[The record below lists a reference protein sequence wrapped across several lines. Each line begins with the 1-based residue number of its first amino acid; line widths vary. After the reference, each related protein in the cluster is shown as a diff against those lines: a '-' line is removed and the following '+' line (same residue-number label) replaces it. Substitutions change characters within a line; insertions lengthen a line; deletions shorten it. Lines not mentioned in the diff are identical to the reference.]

1 MSKQHAARPGW
12 EPQRLKERRE
22 AHGLTLERAGE
33 ELRDVARTHGL
44 SAPAA
49 NFQTLWAHEKGDVYP
64 GPHYRRAYCLLYGAT
79 EPELGFRLPLPNE
92 QPANG
97 QGSGAA
103 VPERRP
109 SVIADLV
116 SADAGGGRLLA
127 AFREATCCSRPKPA
141 PLVLMAGYAGS
152 GKSELSGVLAR
163 ETGWA
168 LIDKDT
174 ITRPLVE
181 DLLESLGLDRNDR
194 HSEQYLKLVRPREYE
209 CLMEAA
215 YENLSRGVPTVAT
228 APHIAEL
235 RDASWMRQAARITE
249 RLGGLLVPIW
259 VCCDAES
266 MREHIVE
273 RAAPR
278 DQWKLDHWDSYAA
291 GLDDDFTPAGPH
303 LVIDN
308 RHGAAVQQCDQ
319 AQRASGALDARPV
332 TP

>member
-1 MSKQHAARPGW
+1 LSKQHAARPGW

-22 AHGLTLERAGE
+22 AHGLTLERAGDA
-33 ELRDVARTHGL
+33 LREVAARHGL

-49 NFQTLWAHEKGDVYP
+49 NFQTLWAHEKGNLYP

-92 QPANG
+92 PQTIANG
-97 QGSGAA
+97 HAGAA
-103 VPERRP
+103 GAPRA
-109 SVIADLV
+109 SVIGELV
-116 SADAGGGRLLA
+116 GSDAGGGRLLA
-127 AFREATCCSRPKPA
+127 AFREALAQARREPA
-141 PLVLMAGYAGS
+141 VLILMAGYAGS

-181 DLLESLGLDRNDR
+181 DLLESLGLSRDDR
-194 HSEQYLKLVRPREYE
+194 HSDEYLRLVRPREYE

-228 APHIAEL
+228 APFIAEF
-235 RDASWMRQAARITE
+235 RDGSWMRQAARVTE

-259 VCCDAES
+259 VRCDAES
-266 MREHIVE
+266 MRDHILE

-278 DQWKLDHWDSYAA
+278 DQWKLDHWDDYAA

-308 RHGAAVQQCDQ
+308 RHGVAVERCDQ
-319 AQRASGALDARPV
+319 SRRAANADAVRAP